1 MKIVAALSGFLFSA
15 LSFATAIPDGAFPLE
30 VVSSRPLEE
39 RGRHDHHGHYNE
51 RDDQCPTDGTL
62 PPGYLAPTLMVR
74 ISKNSPDVE
83 FGSTQ
88 IPLITPND
96 FCTIF
101 NLEIPSSGFDKTC
114 TLEFLFP
121 NNEETWS
128 PYSYDGPGHFT
139 FTGYSF
145 FTGATNE
152 TTYNTQPPPGPSPL
166 NPPAVLAP
174 GNAYVINAG
183 PCFIPPGVSSMEV
196 SGKLC
201 SPDTSF
207 SYLQNANNGCPIGFY
222 VIIS

>member
-1 MKIVAALSGFLFSA
+1 MKIVTALSGFLFSA

-39 RGRHDHHGHYNE
+39 RNE
-51 RDDQCPTDGTL
+51 ACPAGGTL
-62 PPGYLAPTLMVR
+62 PPGYLSPTGMYR
-74 ISKNSPDVE
+74 ISQNSPDE
-83 FGSTQ
+83 AFGPTQ
-88 IPLITPND
+88 VPLITPND

-101 NLEIPSSGFDKTC
+101 NFVIPSSGFDKTC

-121 NNEETWS
+121 NNKETKS

-145 FTGATNE
+145 FTGATDK
-152 TTYNTQPPPGPSPL
+152 TTYNNQPLPGPSPL
-166 NPPAVLAP
+166 TPPAVMAP
-174 GNAYVINAG
+174 GNAYIVMSG

-201 SPDTSF
+201 SADTSL
-207 SYLQNANNGCPIGFY
+207 SYLQDANKGCPLR
-222 VIIS
+222 